1 MAEPSGDA
9 GADRAIKARLRAIWS
24 LGNYALV
31 AAETISGLG
40 PILVRAAG
48 IRAGDR
54 VLDIAAGA
62 GNAAI
67 PAAETGADV
76 TASDLAPDL
85 LNAGKRLAL
94 ARSVRLTWS
103 LADAE
108 DLPYADASFDAV
120 ISCVGVM
127 FAPHHRRAAVEL
139 VRVCRPGGRI
149 GLISWT
155 PEGFMGSM
163 FAALKPYSPPPPE
176 GTQSPPLWGHREHV
190 ESLFEGQVREFRAER
205 RTVLIDRFAAP
216 EDFLGFLKA
225 HYGPIVAVYEFLGPD
240 QDRVGALDDELLA
253 LVRRYSAQAGGMA
266 MDWEYLLVTAIRS

>member
-9 GADRAIKARLRAIWS
+9 GADREIKARLRTIWS
-24 LGNYALV
+24 LGDYALV
-31 AAETISGLG
+31 AAETVSALG
-40 PILVRAAG
+40 PVLVRAAAISG
-48 IRAGDR
+48 SDR
-54 VLDIAAGA
+54 VLDVAAGA

-108 DLPYADASFDAV
+108 NLPYADASYDAV

-127 FAPHHRRAAVEL
+127 YAPHHRLAAAEL
-139 VRVCRPGGRI
+139 LRVCRPGGRI

-155 PEGFMGSM
+155 PEGFIGSM
-163 FAALKPYSPPPPE
+163 FAALKPYSPSPPP
-176 GTQSPPLWGHREHV
+176 GTQSAPLWGNREHI
-190 ESLFEGQVREFRAER
+190 ESLLEGQVRDFRAER
-205 RTVLIDRFAAP
+205 RTVLIDRFETP
-216 EDFLGFLKA
+216 EHFLNFLKSY
-225 HYGPIVAVYEFLGPD
+225 YGPIMAVYALLDSEPD
-240 QDRVGALDDELLA
+240 RAGALDEELLA
-253 LVRRYSAQAGGMA
+253 LVRRHSAQAGGMA
-266 MDWEYLLVTAIRS
+266 MDWEYLLVTAQRS